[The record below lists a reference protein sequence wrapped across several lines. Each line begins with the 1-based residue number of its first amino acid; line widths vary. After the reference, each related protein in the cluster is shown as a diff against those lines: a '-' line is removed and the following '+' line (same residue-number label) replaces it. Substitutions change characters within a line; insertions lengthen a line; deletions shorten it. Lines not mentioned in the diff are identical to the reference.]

1 MRARAI
7 YACVAENAGEVTFD
21 ADDWLGA
28 VTDSSED
35 GWLVG
40 TVETTGDRGLFP
52 VVYTELVP
60 ETGDDMRFLQKLQ
73 SSGLLSSTL
82 KLEQFSRDLN
92 SSTRPR
98 PPPPPPPTAVSLGR
112 QAAAPPVSTKPLF
125 NQVPRPARP
134 LAPKPTTKP
143 VMKPKSE
150 PKSEPLPSVHQNH
163 QPVLPPKPINID
175 SSDPELR
182 RQKEREAA
190 ELWESKFGIGAA
202 SAARSKEVPQPPP
215 VAAKPVILSKPA
227 VATKP
232 VIMSKPATVATTPH
246 KPVPTLAPKPTLK
259 PKPGFNPQSEFR
271 NSHPSTENDAPVL
284 PFSSARSA
292 AQERLAQQQRDAQI
306 PVSNPALENTPPTL
320 PYSPSRRVIAEPLVA
335 PVESAIQPNPRQ
347 LIAQLNGSGNGTPA
361 RAAAHRNFED
371 NFDPRAHTPAS
382 NSSTPPIT
390 HNGGGGGIPLTAARE
405 VKGTR
410 PLVSATPSRST
421 VSIAS
426 MAQRQPVLPP
436 KPAKQQLGV
445 SRSVSFASHSGY
457 VPPTD
462 SATNSSNSPSLLSPA
477 LSFTSSGG
485 FQSPLTTAIHRSSAK
500 SDAIPADALAR
511 YSHLFKRLDKQHG
524 KRGFLNAD
532 EVHAVVIRCRLP
544 DDLLRR
550 IWALSDRNLNGKFG
564 PGEFYIIMHLT
575 DCALRQ
581 EPIPEILSVDLL
593 RSAYPD

>member
-1 MRARAI
+1 MRAKAI

-21 ADDWLGA
+21 AEDWLGK
-28 VTDSSED
+28 VSDSSED

-98 PPPPPPPTAVSLGR
+98 PPPPPPPPTAVSLG
-112 QAAAPPVSTKPLF
+112 QQAAAAPPVSTKPLF
-125 NQVPRPARP
+125 NQAPRPTRP

-143 VMKPKSE
+143 VMKPKSD
-150 PKSEPLPSVHQNH
+150 PLPSVHQSQ
-163 QPVLPPKPINID
+163 QPVLPPKPINVD

-190 ELWESKFGIGAA
+190 ELWESKFGIGAS
-202 SAARSKEVPQPPP
+202 SAAAARTKEVPPPP
-215 VAAKPVILSKPA
+215 VAAKPAILSKP

-232 VIMSKPATVATTPH
+232 VVMSKPVATTAH

-259 PKPGFNPQSEFR
+259 PKPAFNPQSEFR
-271 NSHPSTENDAPVL
+271 NIHPSTENDAPVL
-284 PFSSARSA
+284 PFSSTRNAV
-292 AQERLAQQQRDAQI
+292 QERLAQQQRNAQVA
-306 PVSNPALENTPPTL
+306 VSNPALENTPPAL
-320 PYSPSRRVIAEPLVA
+320 PYSPSRRIIAEPLIA
-335 PVESAIQPNPRQ
+335 PVESSIQPNPRQ
-347 LIAQLNGSGNGTPA
+347 LIAQLNGGGVNGTA
-361 RAAAHRNFED
+361 RTAAHRTFED
-371 NFDPRAHTPAS
+371 NFDPQTLTHAPAS
-382 NSSTPPIT
+382 NISTPTTT
-390 HNGGGGGIPLTAARE
+390 HNSGGSGIPLTAARE

-410 PLVSATPSRST
+410 PLVSAASSRST
-421 VSIAS
+421 TSVAS

-436 KPAKQQLGV
+436 KPAKQAPSV

-457 VPPTD
+457 SRPVD
-462 SATNSSNSPSLLSPA
+462 STTTSSNSPSLLSPA